1 MRSYR
6 PRHFV
11 LDIDGMRAEVDAML
25 VALGNAPSYGG
36 GMRVCPDAKLDDGLL
51 DVVVVGPL
59 TRRRFLRLFPR
70 VFAGTHIADSSVT
83 VFRGRE
89 VRLDGPATAYADGE
103 PMGPLPLTSTV
114 EPGALRVIGVPP
126 GT

>member
-1 MRSYR
+1 MK
-6 PRHFV
+6 
-11 LDIDGMRAEVDAML
+11 
-25 VALGNAPSYGG
+25 
-36 GMRVCPDAKLDDGLL
+36 VCPGAVLDDGLL

-70 VFAGTHIADSSVT
+70 VFAGTHITDPSVT
-83 VFRGRE
+83 VYRGRE
-89 VRLDGPATAYADGE
+89 VRLEGRANAYADGE

-114 EPGALRVIGVPP
+114 MPGALRVIGVPS